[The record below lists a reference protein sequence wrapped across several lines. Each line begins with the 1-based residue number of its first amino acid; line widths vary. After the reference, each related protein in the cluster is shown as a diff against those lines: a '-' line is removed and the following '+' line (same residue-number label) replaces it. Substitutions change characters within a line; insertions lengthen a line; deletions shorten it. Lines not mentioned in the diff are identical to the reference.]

1 VTPSDHETPAADD
14 DDAPPAGDLTATVA
28 AAQRGAT
35 RALTT
40 IFGTISPVV
49 AATAAAALCVLLLA
63 CRWRRRRRRWQRV
76 QSDQEPTNA
85 SDEWGVYETDSRV
98 AYRQQLS
105 SDAARELGYDGG
117 AEARAESGET
127 YAL

>member
-1 VTPSDHETPAADD
+1 M
-14 DDAPPAGDLTATVA
+14 GL
-28 AAQRGAT
+28 
-35 RALTT
+35 
-40 IFGTISPVV
+40 
-49 AATAAAALCVLLLA
+49 
-63 CRWRRRRRRWQRV
+63 RRWQRV

>member
-1 VTPSDHETPAADD
+1 M
-14 DDAPPAGDLTATVA
+14 A
-28 AAQRGAT
+28 AAAPASST
-35 RALTT
+35 TTAPVRASV
-40 IFGTISPVV
+40 GVVVVV
-49 AATAAAALCVLLLA
+49 AAAAAALCVLLLA